1 MHAMNKEPFR
11 PGPATLT
18 TAALLVIVFVLEV
31 ALSGDE
37 VTGLLAPS
45 IQVLVALGGISKDF
59 LFDQHQWWRLV
70 AGPLLHADLVHL
82 VLNGLVLVFA
92 GVLVESMVGRLRWIA
107 IYGLGALCGGF
118 LSALLNPANI
128 VSVGA
133 SGAGMA
139 LLAAVFVLAFSIP
152 EPPTRSAMQV
162 NALRFLVPSL
172 LPIATS
178 RSGGHIDFAAHLG
191 GALGGALVST
201 LFLFEL
207 KRAPA
212 PTSPEQLVSSGASPG
227 RPLTPLVAP
236 LAAALVAFTTAGI
249 AFTARDAP
257 ALLALQNRAKPSEW
271 LGWLRSA
278 CGLDSPL
285 SCVVLG
291 KALARGDDGVPR
303 DAEAARALLTPTCA
317 ARDVDA
323 CFELGALEYDAKHLA
338 PAATAWDT
346 ACELGEPA
354 ACRNQALA
362 LNDLRRPED
371 EPTIRAR
378 LQQACPTIPAACG
391 DLASRVF
398 EEDAPTAAKL
408 AAQACDGNDAFGCWL
423 SARFLADGTGVEKD
437 QGKARALHQQACDLG
452 DVRGCNSLALF
463 LQRGWGG
470 DVDLTRAA
478 TLLDK
483 ACTTGDAQSCANFAI
498 SLWQG
503 KGIAKDEVRALELF
517 EMTCAAGNSGG
528 CDGVAEMVPPDG
540 RPAKQALFEKA
551 CAAGAASGCLY
562 QGAGLEHSQPQDF
575 AGAAK
580 LYREACELGDENGCA
595 WYADLLKK
603 GQGVEQDVAMAAE
616 FYRRACEGGLE
627 AACGK

>member
-1 MHAMNKEPFR
+1 MNKEPFR

-92 GVLVESMVGRLRWIA
+92 GFLVESMVGKLRWVA
-107 IYGLGALCGGF
+107 IYGLGALCGGL

-139 LLAAVFVLAFSIP
+139 LLAAVFVLAFSLP
-152 EPPTRSAMQV
+152 EPQARSGMQV

-191 GALGGALVST
+191 GALGGALVSS

-212 PTSPEQLVSSGASPG
+212 PTSPEEFVSSGKPEA
-227 RPLTPLVAP
+227 RLFTALVAP
-236 LAAALVAFTTAGI
+236 LAAALVAFTAAGI

-257 ALLALQNRAKPSEW
+257 ALMVLQNRAKPSEW

-291 KALARGDDGVPR
+291 KALARGDGVPR
-303 DAEAARALLTPTCA
+303 DAEAARALLTPACA
-317 ARDVDA
+317 ARDVDG

-338 PAATAWDT
+338 PAATAWNT
-346 ACELGEPA
+346 ACDLGEPA

-362 LNDLRRPED
+362 LSDLRRPED

-378 LQQACPTIPAACG
+378 LQQACPTVPAACA
-391 DLASRVF
+391 DLASRIF
-398 EEDAPTAAKL
+398 EEDAPTAVKL
-408 AAQACDGNDAFGCWL
+408 AAQACDGKDAFGCWL

-470 DVDLTRAA
+470 DVDLARAA

-580 LYREACELGDENGCA
+580 LYREACELGDEHGCA

-603 GQGVEQDVAMAAE
+603 GQGAEQDVAMAGE